1 MVMIFETSIQV
12 YAANGENLQELAPLE
27 ISNGKILFSLTLL
40 HN

>member
-27 ISNGKILFSLTLL
+27 ISTGQNFVFFDIVA
-40 HN
+40 